1 MGPAPRTALIVEG
14 AVSDSWLLQ
23 LHSLR
28 DCLGPVMGVSLR
40 NASRAVNQLRA
51 GSPTNDLAAL
61 TRADLLLISVPAAS
75 LPQWLARLAPVA
87 EDWGKTAVVLCS
99 DDLGSEALAP
109 LHAAGAPTGSL
120 AAMDGLDRR
129 FLFEGHK
136 LAAHRVRRLV
146 EAGQQARLLEIKS
159 GHKPVYQA
167 GLSFAAGMTFPLIAA
182 AVDSFRSAG
191 LHPKFAESTV
201 ETAVLSA
208 LRGYLRAGRRG
219 WTGPIARADRDEL
232 ARQYQAL
239 FNVDETL
246 AEMFLKIALDYLVD
260 KRDKAAPGLSPP
272 PNSAQ

>member
-23 LHSLR
+23 LHTLR

-51 GSPTNDLAAL
+51 GSPSNDLAAL
-61 TRADLLLISVPAAS
+61 TRADLLLISVPADS
-75 LPQWLARLAPVA
+75 LPQWLTRLAPVA
-87 EDWGKTAVVLCS
+87 EDWRNTAVVLCS
-99 DDLGSEALAP
+99 DDLGSEALAS
-109 LHAAGAPTGSL
+109 LHAAGSL

-136 LAAHRVRRLV
+136 LAGHRVRRLI
-146 EAGQQARLLEIKS
+146 EAGQHARLFEIKA
-159 GHKPVYQA
+159 GHKSVYQA

-182 AVDSFRSAG
+182 AVDSFRAAG

-219 WTGPIARADRDEL
+219 WTGPIARADRDVL

-239 FNVDETL
+239 FTVDEEL
-246 AEMFLKIALDYLVD
+246 AEMFLKIALDYLAA
-260 KRDKAAPGLSPP
+260 KRDRSHPESQ
-272 PNSAQ
+272 S